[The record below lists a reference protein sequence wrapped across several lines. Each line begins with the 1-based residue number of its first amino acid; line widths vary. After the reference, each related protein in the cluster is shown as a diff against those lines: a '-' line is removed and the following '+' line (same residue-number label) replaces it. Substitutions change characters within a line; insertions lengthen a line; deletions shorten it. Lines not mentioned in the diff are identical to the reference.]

1 MDVTIVKAMPDYL
14 VKALCSTLIQSLWQG
29 VLLAALAGII
39 IVCTRRSSPANR
51 YNLLIAGLAIFAC
64 TVAFTFVYELN
75 QEKALKA
82 TSVAGRQITINA
94 NVIAQPQSGSK
105 PSDYK
110 AISGFLNEHSNGIVF
125 IWFLVVMV
133 RTLQL
138 MTGLQGLY
146 YLRRR
151 QILAVS
157 KDWESRVKQLA
168 LQLGIKR
175 LVNIAESGIAKVPM
189 VIGHL
194 KPLILIPAGLI
205 TAMPPAEIEAILV
218 HELAHI
224 RRRDYIMN
232 LLVSM
237 MEVVLFFNPAVLW
250 IVSLIRAEREN
261 CCDDIVIKHTANKV
275 TYIKALVACQ
285 EYQLA
290 APAYAMALSGS
301 KNQLMGRV
309 KRILSNNNQSLNV
322 MERSM
327 LAVALV
333 STVLLTTAFSNRE
346 NIDQLVHKMVH
357 AGKAALAPRK
367 QTKSPVNPVRR
378 KRVEKNVHA
387 VSSAAKDTSY
397 KTQYDTSPFRIYR
410 PDEVSDHTSLTLSNG
425 GVQTRL
431 LKMDGVLYQV
441 NSLYE
446 RITSMQVN
454 GKTIR
459 PDEYA
464 PFLLIVDKEMQRKP
478 VVAPVAYVA
487 KAAKGAR
494 QADPITPINA
504 NWAAGNTTGQPAL
517 RKLNGNLG
525 SLKPTLSAY
534 DASSKAYNTTAANY
548 SAVNPYPA
556 NYKAYHDDSNRAKL
570 TDDLITEGIIHSRDE
585 LTSFKL
591 SDTEFIVNGK
601 RIPDDIYQKFK
612 KAYVKQPEKGKQGS
626 WAWMFNYSEQTA
638 AGDQPQ

>member
-1 MDVTIVKAMPDYL
+1 MDVTIVKALPDYL

-39 IVCTRRSSPANR
+39 IVCTRRSSPASR
-51 YNLLIAGLAIFAC
+51 YNLLMAGLAVFAC
-64 TVAFTFVYELN
+64 TVVVTFIYEVN
-75 QEKALKA
+75 QEKAVQTVVTGQQLIIH
-82 TSVAGRQITINA
+82 S
-94 NVIAQPQSGSK
+94 NVVAQPQASPK
-105 PSDYK
+105 VSDYK
-110 AISGFLNEHSNGIVF
+110 AVSSFLNGHSNSIVF
-125 IWFLVVMV
+125 IWLLVVMA

-138 MTGLQGLY
+138 MTGLQSLY

-157 KDWESRVKQLA
+157 RDWESRVKQLA

-175 LVNIAESGIAKVPM
+175 LVGIAESGMAKVPM

-194 KPLILIPAGLI
+194 KPLILIPAGLM

-237 MEVVLFFNPAVLW
+237 MEVIFFFNPAVLW
-250 IVSLIRAEREN
+250 IASLIRAEREN
-261 CCDDIVIKHTANKV
+261 CCDDMVVSHTGNKV
-275 TYIKALVACQ
+275 NYIKALVACQ

-290 APAYAMALSGS
+290 TPAYAMALSGG

-309 KRILSNNNQSLNV
+309 KRMLSDNNQSLNV

-333 STVLLTTAFSNRE
+333 ATILLTTAFSHKE
-346 NIDQLVHKMVH
+346 NIDQLVNKMVH
-357 AGKAALAPRK
+357 AGKTALVPHK
-367 QTKSPVNPVRR
+367 QTKPPANPAKPKSIEKNAHAASPVT
-378 KRVEKNVHA
+378 
-387 VSSAAKDTSY
+387 KDTSY
-397 KTQYDTSPFRIYR
+397 KTQLDTSLFRIYR
-410 PDEVSDHTSLTLSNG
+410 PDEVGDHTSLTFPND

-431 LKMDGVLYQV
+431 LKVDGVLYQV
-441 NSLYE
+441 NTLNG
-446 RITSMQVN
+446 RVTSMQVN

-459 PDEYA
+459 PNEYA
-464 PFLLIVDKEMQRKP
+464 PYLLVVDKETQRKP
-478 VVAPVAYVA
+478 VVAPVAQ
-487 KAAKGAR
+487 AAQAAQVAR
-494 QADPITPINA
+494 QPDPITPINTT
-504 NWAAGNTTGQPAL
+504 AAGNVNGQVGL
-517 RKLNGNLG
+517 RRLNGNLG
-525 SLKPTLSAY
+525 SLKSTLNAY
-534 DASSKAYNTTAANY
+534 DASSKAYNGTAVNY

-570 TDDLITEGIIHSRDE
+570 TDDLITEGIIHSSDE

-601 RIPDDIYQKFK
+601 RIPDNIYQKFK

-626 WAWMFNYSEQTA
+626 WSWMYNYTEQTEPA
-638 AGDQPQ
+638 TGDHSQ

>member
-1 MDVTIVKAMPDYL
+1 MDVTIVKALPDYL

-39 IVCTRRSSPANR
+39 IVCTRRSSSASR
-51 YNLLIAGLAIFAC
+51 YNLLIAGLAVFAC
-64 TVAFTFVYELN
+64 TVAATFVYEVN
-75 QEKALKA
+75 QAKAVQ
-82 TSVAGRQITINA
+82 TVVTGQQITIHS
-94 NVIAQPQSGSK
+94 NVAAQPQSSPK
-105 PSDYK
+105 VSDYK
-110 AISGFLNEHSNGIVF
+110 AVSGFLNEHSNSIVF
-125 IWFLVVMV
+125 IWFLVVMA

-138 MTGLQGLY
+138 MTGLQSLY

-157 KDWESRVKQLA
+157 RDWESHVKQLA

-175 LVNIAESGIAKVPM
+175 LVGIAESGMAKVPM

-194 KPLILIPAGLI
+194 KPLILIPAGLM

-237 MEVVLFFNPAVLW
+237 MEVVFFFNPAVLW
-250 IVSLIRAEREN
+250 IASLIRAEREN
-261 CCDDIVIKHTANKV
+261 CCDDMVVSHTGNKV
-275 TYIKALVACQ
+275 NYIKALVACQ

-290 APAYAMALSGS
+290 APAYAMALSGG

-309 KRILSNNNQSLNV
+309 KRMLSDNNQSLNV

-333 STVLLTTAFSNRE
+333 ATILLTTAFSHKE
-346 NIDQLVHKMVH
+346 NIDQLVNKMVH
-357 AGKAALAPRK
+357 AGKTALVPHK
-367 QTKSPVNPVRR
+367 QAKQPANPAKS
-378 KRVEKNVHA
+378 KTIEKKLHA
-387 VSSAAKDTSY
+387 VSQVAKDTSY
-397 KTQYDTSPFRIYR
+397 KTELDTSRFRIYR
-410 PDEVSDHTSLTLSNG
+410 PDEVGDHTSLTLPNG

-431 LKMDGVLYQV
+431 LKVDGVLYQV
-441 NSLYE
+441 NTLNG
-446 RITSMQVN
+446 RVTSMQVN

-459 PDEYA
+459 PNEYA
-464 PFLLIVDKEMQRKP
+464 PYLLVVDKEMQHKP
-478 VVAPVAYVA
+478 VVASVAPVAQ
-487 KAAKGAR
+487 AAQVAR
-494 QADPITPINA
+494 QPDPITPINT
-504 NWAAGNTTGQPAL
+504 NGAASSTTGQAGL
-517 RKLNGNLG
+517 KKLNGNLG
-525 SLKPTLSAY
+525 SLKSKLSTY
-534 DASSKAYNTTAANY
+534 DASSKAYNATAANY

-570 TDDLITEGIIHSRDE
+570 TDDLITEGIIHSSDE

-601 RIPDDIYQKFK
+601 RIPDNIYQKFK

-626 WAWMFNYSEQTA
+626 WSWMYNYTEQTESD
-638 AGDQPQ
+638 AGDH